1 MYDPWEGVP
10 SGWTVT
16 RAAITTRGYCDHA
29 HRLIVINAGLSRV
42 EERCTLTHEIIHA
55 ERGPVPAHH
64 AAREERIVDA
74 EAAER
79 LIPLDA
85 LLEAMRWACCPAER
99 RVLAWISHPAH
110 PGRDSN
116 SAPHP
121 KRVRGRGSRG
131 GSVAALAVLVRDPP
145 PVDEVPDPRSQE
157 EQDHVHGDRMVFTGQ
172 PTAH

>member
-10 SGWTVT
+10 PGWVVT

-29 HRLIVINAGLSRV
+29 RRLIVINARLSLV

-74 EAAER
+74 EAARR

-85 LLEAMRWACCPAER
+85 LLEAVRWACCPAEAAETLGVDVPTLLTRLATLTPPGNEAPMSHQAIAPEAVERLYCQPMR
-99 RVLAWISHPAH
+99 RH
-110 PGRDSN
+110 
-116 SAPHP
+116 
-121 KRVRGRGSRG
+121 
-131 GSVAALAVLVRDPP
+131 
-145 PVDEVPDPRSQE
+145 
-157 EQDHVHGDRMVFTGQ
+157 
-172 PTAH
+172 

>member
-29 HRLIVINAGLSRV
+29 HRLIVINDRLGAA

-64 AAREERIVDA
+64 TAREERIVDA
-74 EAAER
+74 EAARR

-85 LLEAMRWACCPAER
+85 LLEAVRWARCPAEAAETLGVDVPTLLT
-99 RVLAWISHPAH
+99 RVETAARPRARL
-110 PGRDSN
+110 
-116 SAPHP
+116 
-121 KRVRGRGSRG
+121 GRGG
-131 GSVAALAVLVRDPP
+131 VTPGAV
-145 PVDEVPDPRSQE
+145 Q
-157 EQDHVHGDRMVFTGQ
+157 
-172 PTAH
+172 